1 MDDNTKSIQYLQG
14 LLNKKLC
21 VYTND
26 SRMFYG
32 DFKCTDNVIYPLERP
47 PDQQLMS
54 PRNAT
59 LSYPNP
65 TSTANPLQT
74 L

>member
-1 MDDNTKSIQYLQG
+1 MDDNTKAIEYLQG
-14 LLNKKLC
+14 LLSKKLC

-32 DFKCTDNVIYPLERP
+32 DFKCTDNVIHPLERP
-47 PDQQLMS
+47 RQQLKS
-54 PRNAT
+54 LRNAT

-65 TSTANPLQT
+65 TSTANPLQM